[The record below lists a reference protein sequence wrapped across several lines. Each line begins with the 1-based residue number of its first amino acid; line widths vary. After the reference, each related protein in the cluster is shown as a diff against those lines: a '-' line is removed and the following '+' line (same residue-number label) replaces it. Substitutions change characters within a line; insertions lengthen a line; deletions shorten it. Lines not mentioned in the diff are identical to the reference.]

1 MARDVSLQLDG
12 IAVVYWGIGQQ
23 ISTISRASQFILT
36 FKALPMRL
44 VARHICYN
52 TDSFKALFPLTAQI
66 AQTWG
71 VVRIVI
77 HKGPAM
83 ECFYNLM
90 TYGIPRTAIPI
101 SNDGVID
108 TDFHLI
114 FTKGIG
120 LKEDDDEKRI
130 RQERLDK
137 QIQQFQVQNQISYIS
152 DNSRGSQGIPDQRGE
167 PYQRQPPNM
176 SIEEGYNKSERSSL
190 LSWNMSGLSGL
201 EPQSLPS
208 DKLEC
213 LPDDLM
219 RRLTESGNNA
229 MGSTISNIGTTS
241 PTKGIGLKEDDDEKR
256 IRQERLDKQI
266 QQFQVQNQISYISDN
281 SRGSQ
286 GIPDQRG
293 EPYQRQPPN
302 MSIEE
307 GYNKSERSSLLSRNM
322 SGLSG
327 LEPQSLPFDK
337 LEWDD
342 FMRRLAEPGN
352 SSMCNT
358 ISNIGTTS
366 PRTSSVLTPPDNM
379 ASRNPRQTERST
391 NESVF
396 VPGLLDVIM
405 GRGRHNKKKPGNQK
419 LNQLLECYQD
429 EYEASDK
436 FQKTVLSEVVVSRMT
451 EDGSRFLVRERRKAQ
466 EVWVEVSLEKARDK
480 VAHDFRN
487 LRRNAKIAK
496 NAASTHQN
504 EICAPKRQRSLTNGV
519 EGHDDSKAKKPSI
532 MRI

>member
-1 MARDVSLQLDG
+1 MLFSTIMARDVSLQLDG
-12 IAVVYWGIGQQ
+12 IALVYWGIGQQ

-36 FKALPMRL
+36 FKAMPMRL

-71 VVRIVI
+71 VIRIVI

-152 DNSRGSQGIPDQRGE
+152 DNSG
-167 PYQRQPPNM
+167 
-176 SIEEGYNKSERSSL
+176 
-190 LSWNMSGLSGL
+190 
-201 EPQSLPS
+201 
-208 DKLEC
+208 
-213 LPDDLM
+213 
-219 RRLTESGNNA
+219 
-229 MGSTISNIGTTS
+229 
-241 PTKGIGLKEDDDEKR
+241 
-256 IRQERLDKQI
+256 
-266 QQFQVQNQISYISDN
+266 
-281 SRGSQ
+281 GSQ

-342 FMRRLAEPGN
+342 FMRRLAEPGK
-352 SSMCNT
+352 
-358 ISNIGTTS
+358 SNIGTTS